1 MNTETINNIWK
12 KTKNLIT
19 TFKKYDLEQR
29 IKKTA
34 LKVFEENIKGYVF
47 ADKYGKKEGL
57 NTYFLPISN
66 NDNILPKI
74 RILVEN
80 FKKYDLEKRI
90 SNVAIQKLNTQIQE
104 LVAREEEAARA
115 RERERERLEQ
125 AAREQDAINKI
136 QIEAKNAV
144 TNELN
149 VYSTKN
155 LASMFTDNIIDSVSK
170 NLEQNTLL
178 INAIKKTAI
187 DAVANELVSIQIK
200 ENDKDIID
208 QTDVKKQI
216 IGKLI
221 KKYLPLIRT
230 ILAIKKAAID
240 AVNKS
245 TDIDSIEKELFG
257 MIDEFEKLNE
267 AMNNVETETEKKDA
281 ETKLNEIQ
289 EKLKKLLEDYKN
301 LANNIPDKDKQIA
314 ALRKEIE
321 FLNRIQN
328 TNIREQK
335 PYLDRLQ
342 SEIAALK
349 QSILQKELENIAI
362 NKVLSKIPRQPEVAA
377 PNLDAINNLRKENED
392 LIEIIKRL
400 NEDNVKRDLGE
411 IAKKTVANAVTAIA
425 PTGSV
430 ATGSTVPLPKPVIN
444 IENDLKNAA
453 LTAFYNALL
462 GVPREPID
470 ISKKP
475 LKFDVLITDKTYK
488 YDEKGLPV
496 EEKELTKYDSI
507 LAK

>member
-1 MNTETINNIWK
+1 MNQDKINEIWN
-12 KTKNLIT
+12 KTGILIEY
-19 TFKKYDLEQR
+19 FKR
-29 IKKTA
+29 
-34 LKVFEENIKGYVF
+34 
-47 ADKYGKKEGL
+47 
-57 NTYFLPISN
+57 
-66 NDNILPKI
+66 
-74 RILVEN
+74 
-80 FKKYDLEKRI
+80 YDLEKRI
-90 SNVAIQKLNTQIQE
+90 SNVAIQTLNTQIQE
-104 LVAREEEAARA
+104 LV
-115 RERERERLEQ
+115 
-125 AAREQDAINKI
+125 AREQDAINKI

-170 NLEQNTLL
+170 NLQQNTLL

-216 IGKLI
+216 IEKLI

-230 ILAIKKAAID
+230 IIAIKKAAID

-267 AMNNVETETEKKDA
+267 AMNNVETETDKKDA

-335 PYLDRLQ
+335 PYLVRLQ

-362 NKVLSKIPRQPEVAA
+362 NKVLSKIPRQP
-377 PNLDAINNLRKENED
+377 
-392 LIEIIKRL
+392 
-400 NEDNVKRDLGE
+400 
-411 IAKKTVANAVTAIA
+411 AVTAIA

-444 IENDLKNAA
+444 IEND
-453 LTAFYNALL
+453 
-462 GVPREPID
+462 
-470 ISKKP
+470 
-475 LKFDVLITDKTYK
+475 
-488 YDEKGLPV
+488 
-496 EEKELTKYDSI
+496 
-507 LAK
+507 

>member
-47 ADKYGKKEGL
+47 ADKYGKKEGI

-104 LVAREEEAARA
+104 LVAREQ
-115 RERERERLEQ
+115 ERLEQ
-125 AAREQDAINKI
+125 DTINKI
-136 QIEAKNAV
+136 QIKAKNTV

-149 VYSTKN
+149 IYSTQN

-170 NLEQNTLL
+170 NLEQNTVS

-187 DAVANELVSIQIK
+187 DALANELASSQIK
-200 ENDKDIID
+200 EDDEDIIY
-208 QTDVKKQI
+208 QNDVKKQI
-216 IGKLI
+216 IKKLI

-230 ILAIKKAAID
+230 IIAIKNAAIN
-240 AVNKS
+240 VVKNSTTTKS
-245 TDIDSIEKELFG
+245 IDEELEELL
-257 MIDEFEKLNE
+257 DEFERYNKI
-267 AMNNVETETEKKDA
+267 MNDTSKTEEQRKNAEEERKK
-281 ETKLNEIQ
+281 TF
-289 EKLKKLLEDYKN
+289 EDYKN

-314 ALRKEIE
+314 ALQTLLEKSEQLNNSNKES
-321 FLNRIQN
+321 NV
-328 TNIREQK
+328 
-335 PYLDRLQ
+335 RLQ

-362 NKVLSKIPRQPEVAA
+362 NEVLSKIPRQPAVAT
-377 PNLDAINNLRKENED
+377 PNLDAINKLTKENED
-392 LIEIIKRL
+392 LIERIKRL

-425 PTGSV
+425 SPGSV
-430 ATGSTVPLPKPVIN
+430 ATGSTVPLPKSVIN

-453 LTAFYNALL
+453 LTALYNALL
-462 GVPREPID
+462 GVPREPTD

-475 LKFDVLITDKTYK
+475 LNFDVLITDKTYK
-488 YDEKGLPV
+488 YDEKRLPV